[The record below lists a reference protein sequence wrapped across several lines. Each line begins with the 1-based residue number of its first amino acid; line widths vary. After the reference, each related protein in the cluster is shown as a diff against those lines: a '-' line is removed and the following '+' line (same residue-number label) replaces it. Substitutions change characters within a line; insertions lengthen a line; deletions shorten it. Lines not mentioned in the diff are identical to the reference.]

1 MGFCPPSILVKVP
14 APPPPPETRQDLH
27 DFSIRPVLLSGTVRL
42 REGLGGENG
51 RMKRMT
57 MRPTSVEIEEKP

>member
-1 MGFCPPSILVKVP
+1 MKVP
-14 APPPPPETRQDLH
+14 APPPETRQDLH

-42 REGLGGENG
+42 REGLGENG